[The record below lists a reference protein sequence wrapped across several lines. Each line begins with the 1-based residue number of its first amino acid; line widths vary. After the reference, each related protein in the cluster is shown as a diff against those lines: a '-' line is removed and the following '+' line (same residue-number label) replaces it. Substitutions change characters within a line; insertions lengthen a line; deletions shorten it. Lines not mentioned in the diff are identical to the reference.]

1 MPQKKETLDPA
12 MEISE
17 SPHKM
22 HMPWGNFFRQ
32 AKMVSAY
39 DVYMLA
45 IILHLQ
51 ALLTDSA
58 YGQVV
63 P

>member
-1 MPQKKETLDPA
+1 

-45 IILHLQ
+45 IILHIR

-58 YGQVV
+58 YAGADLG
-63 P
+63 PNHRGGEIG